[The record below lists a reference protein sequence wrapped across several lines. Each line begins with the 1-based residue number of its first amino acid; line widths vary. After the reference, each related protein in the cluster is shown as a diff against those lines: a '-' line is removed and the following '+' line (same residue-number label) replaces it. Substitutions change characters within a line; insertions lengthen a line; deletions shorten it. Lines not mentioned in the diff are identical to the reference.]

1 MQINNETIKRYLKLV
16 EKTEPPVLHHIWS
29 LVSMMSANLGRR
41 CWFEFGSIPIYPNQY
56 ILLVG
61 DPGVRKSTAMS
72 LAKKLIKNNGSIML
86 APDDTGGQRQGLIMA
101 MLGEGEVGNIDD
113 VLDGLTDVG
122 DCADPDSVADAIS
135 SSLAIPVDPEDRHTM
150 YCYASEFAS
159 FIGQSSY
166 ELITFLTKLWDGED
180 HNYTLKNSKQV
191 LEKPL
196 LNLLGGTTPV
206 ALNGALPMEV
216 VGQGFLSRVILV
228 YAESSVKIARPQAMD
243 VVELE
248 SLRKIFNF
256 VSLNLRG
263 PFKETK
269 AAAELLD
276 SLYFKPT
283 KIEDTRFVS
292 YLARRHTHLIKLTMA
307 LAALR
312 GSNQIIAED
321 VEDAQNLL
329 SLTEKSMPSALGEF
343 GLSPLGIAR
352 QRLLDYINR
361 STDPFT
367 VNNLWSLMQR
377 DMKMAD
383 FTQTLKD
390 FVAEG
395 KVLAWEDNG
404 VVYYVKNKAKDSKT
418 KMEDMV

>member
-1 MQINNETIKRYLKLV
+1 MKINNETIKRYLKLV

-72 LAKKLIKNNGSIML
+72 LAKKLIKNNGSIRL

-101 MLGEGEVGNIDD
+101 MLGEGDVGNIDD

-122 DCADPDSVADAIS
+122 NCADPDAVADSIS

-228 YAESSVKIARPQAMD
+228 YAESSIKIARPQAMD
-243 VVELE
+243 VAELE

-269 AAAELLD
+269 AASELLD
-276 SLYFKPT
+276 SLYFKPI

-292 YLARRHTHLIKLTMA
+292 YLARRHTHLIKLVMA

-343 GLSPLGIAR
+343 GLSPLGVAR

-404 VVYYVKNKAKDSKT
+404 VVYYVKNKTKDSKT